1 MRGATKAVNARWA
14 ISFADLCL
22 LLLGFLILAQARPD
36 RAKLAAGMPGAP
48 KDQPPGAAAQLI
60 AARLFEP
67 GEAVLTA
74 AGRDRIAAFARI
86 DRVRTGKGRIRLES
100 LGADRATS
108 RLDAWE
114 LAAARAAAVAR
125 ALVAAGIAED
135 RVLLA
140 IDRTEGRPQRLSLI
154 AE

>member
-1 MRGATKAVNARWA
+1 MRAVRARWA

-22 LLLGFLILAQARPD
+22 LMLGFLILAQAKPD
-36 RAKLAAGMPGAP
+36 KTKLAAGLPDAP
-48 KDQPPGAAAQLI
+48 QEHAPEIASQLV

-67 GEAVLTA
+67 GEAVLTGD
-74 AGRDRIAAFARI
+74 GRRQIAAFAA
-86 DRVRTGKGRIRLES
+86 RVPAGRGRIRLES

-114 LAAARAAAVAR
+114 LAAARAASVAR
-125 ALVAAGIAED
+125 ALVAQGISED

-140 IDRTEGRPQRLSLI
+140 IDRTEGRPQRLSLV

>member
-1 MRGATKAVNARWA
+1 MRAVSARWA

-36 RAKLAAGMPGAP
+36 KTRLPARLPDVPKNPAP
-48 KDQPPGAAAQLI
+48 DATAQLV

-67 GEAVLTA
+67 GEAVLTE
-74 AGRDRIAAFARI
+74 AGRQAIAEVAARI
-86 DRVRTGKGRIRLES
+86 GQRRLRLES

-125 ALVAAGIAED
+125 QLVADGLPED
-135 RVLLA
+135 RILLA
-140 IDRTEGRPQRLSLI
+140 IDRAEGHPQKLRLV